1 MALTTHDGTKLGQNV
16 ISDVNANIAV
26 QAGPTRQLSP
36 EAALLF
42 NKSLVA
48 RPLMAPEVSSIRIKN
63 TEYRYR
69 WVALKAQNGQFYNM
83 RRSQGFVNATS
94 DDVEVLGGDATST
107 PGAITAGDLILM
119 KIRADL
125 YDGAILH
132 NMQKAGV
139 LSRTRGMH
147 IEGASSDVFSDDKPA
162 RVSVANE
169 PFARSGKAQ
178 PFIPDNPDA
187 IVDNSIS
194 SGRADKARTAVES
207 LRESAK

>member
-1 MALTTHDGTKLGQNV
+1 MAITTRDGTKLGQNV
-16 ISDVNANIAV
+16 ISDVNANVAV
-26 QAGPTRQLSP
+26 SAGPARQLSP

-83 RRSQGFVNATS
+83 RRSQGFVNATT
-94 DDVEVLGGDATST
+94 DDVEVLGGDATATS
-107 PGAITAGDLILM
+107 GALTAGDLILM

-132 NMQKAGV
+132 NMQKAGA
-139 LSRTRGMH
+139 LSRARGMH
-147 IEGASSDVFSDDKPA
+147 MEGISPDVFSDDKPS
-162 RVSVANE
+162 RVSVAQE
-169 PFARSGKAQ
+169 PFARTGKAQ

-187 IVDNSIS
+187 FVDNSIS
-194 SGRADKARTAVES
+194 SGRAEKTRQVVDG
-207 LRESAK
+207 LREGAK